1 MALDRKELKDKAKKS
16 FTPHLGAILLVL
28 LIVLV
33 VYGLLA
39 VMSGVGAIVSFIIAG
54 SISLSFA
61 SIFLNVLKGKKPV
74 AKDLIFGFQ
83 DENLLRGLFAFLR
96 YEIFTFLWTLLLI
109 VPGIIKSISYSQMF
123 YLMAE
128 NPKMT
133 AGEAQAKSMK
143 IMEGHKWDYFVLQL
157 SFIPWRLL
165 SIVTFGIAEIY
176 VTPYVSTTNAAFY
189 KKINK

>member
-143 IMEGHKWDYFVLQL
+143 IMEGHKWDYFILQL
-157 SFIPWRLL
+157 SFIPWHLL

-176 VTPYVSTTNAAFY
+176 VTPYVSITNAASY

>member
-39 VMSGVGAIVSFIIAG
+39 VMSGVGAIVSFIIVG

-143 IMEGHKWDYFVLQL
+143 IMEGHKWDYFILQL
-157 SFIPWRLL
+157 SFIPWHLL

>member
-83 DENLLRGLFAFLR
+83 DEKLLRRLFAFLR

-143 IMEGHKWDYFVLQL
+143 IMEGHKWDYFILQL
-157 SFIPWRLL
+157 SFIPWHLL

>member
-1 MALDRKELKDKAKKS
+1 MALNRKELKDKAKKS

>member
-74 AKDLIFGFQ
+74 AKDLVFGFQ

>member
-74 AKDLIFGFQ
+74 AKDLVFGFQ
-83 DENLLRGLFAFLR
+83 DENLLRGLFAFLH

>member
-1 MALDRKELKDKAKKS
+1 MALDRKELKDKAKNS

>member
-1 MALDRKELKDKAKKS
+1 MALDRKELKDKAKNS

-39 VMSGVGAIVSFIIAG
+39 VMSGVGAIVSFIIVG

-109 VPGIIKSISYSQMF
+109 VPGIINSISYSQMF

-143 IMEGHKWDYFVLQL
+143 IMEGHKWDYFILQL
-157 SFIPWRLL
+157 SFIPWHLL

-176 VTPYVSTTNAAFY
+176 VTPYVSITNAASY

>member
-39 VMSGVGAIVSFIIAG
+39 VMSGVGAIVSFIIVG

>member
-74 AKDLIFGFQ
+74 AKDLVFGFQ

-143 IMEGHKWDYFVLQL
+143 IMEGHKWDYFILQL
-157 SFIPWRLL
+157 SFIPWHLL

>member
-1 MALDRKELKDKAKKS
+1 MALNRKELKDKAKKS

-96 YEIFTFLWTLLLI
+96 YEIFTLLWTLLLI

-143 IMEGHKWDYFVLQL
+143 IMEGHKWDYFILQL
-157 SFIPWRLL
+157 SFIPWHLL

>member
-1 MALDRKELKDKAKKS
+1 MALNRKELKDKAKKS

-143 IMEGHKWDYFVLQL
+143 IMEGHKWDYFILQL
-157 SFIPWRLL
+157 SFIPWHLL

>member
-143 IMEGHKWDYFVLQL
+143 IMEGHKWDYFILQL
-157 SFIPWRLL
+157 SFIPWHLL

>member
-39 VMSGVGAIVSFIIAG
+39 VMSGVGAIVSFIIVG

-143 IMEGHKWDYFVLQL
+143 IMEGHKWDYFILQL
-157 SFIPWRLL
+157 SFIPWHLL

-176 VTPYVSTTNAAFY
+176 SNRL
-189 KKINK
+189 ILI